1 MEIMNLVILKS
12 VIGNLLFLFKLK
24 KYGTTDP
31 LEPITFPYLTTEN
44 KVEPLL
50 LVFADIKSLS
60 EANFVAPYRFIGL
73 DALSVDN
80 ATTFLILFNFA
91 ALITLIAPF
100 ILVLI
105 HS

>member
-1 MEIMNLVILKS
+1 M
-12 VIGNLLFLFKLK
+12 
-24 KYGTTDP
+24 
-31 LEPITFPYLTTEN
+31 
-44 KVEPLL
+44 
-50 LVFADIKSLS
+50 LVFADISLS

-105 HS
+105 HSSGLNSADKTILVAAACTI